1 MMGLFKKFKAPKGKI
16 ELRLDEVSYEA
27 TDKLTGQIL
36 LDPEEDISVDEFRIE
51 FDAKKKVKWKK
62 GFSSYNATSSLET
75 KKKSVGGSVKLAKGQ
90 HHEQPFNMDIPQHS
104 RPDPFTELEVT
115 VKGVAA
121 VQDRPDLT
129 SDVKPVIN
137 FLYVTEC
144 PRQYGGCGFTS
155 QPSTEPVKTC
165 PKCGHN
171 LEEAWNRKYSDES
184 RRAAQ
189 GSRRF

>member
-1 MMGLFKKFKAPKGKI
+1 MGLFKKLKAPKGKI

-27 TDKLTGQIL
+27 ADKLTGKIL
-36 LDPEEDISVDEFRIE
+36 LDPAEDISVEEFRIE
-51 FDAKKKVKWKK
+51 FDVKEKVKWKK
-62 GFSSYNATSSLET
+62 GFSSYNSTSPLET
-75 KKKSVGGSVKLAKGQ
+75 RKIPVGGSAKLAKGQ
-90 HHEQPFNMDIPQHS
+90 HHELPFEIDIPQYS
-104 RPDPFTELEVT
+104 RSDPFTELEVT
-115 VKGVAA
+115 VKGVSA
-121 VQDRPDLT
+121 VPDRPDLT

-144 PRQYGGCGFTS
+144 PRQYGGCGFIS
-155 QPSTEPVKTC
+155 QPSTEPVKIC
-165 PKCGHN
+165 PKCSHN